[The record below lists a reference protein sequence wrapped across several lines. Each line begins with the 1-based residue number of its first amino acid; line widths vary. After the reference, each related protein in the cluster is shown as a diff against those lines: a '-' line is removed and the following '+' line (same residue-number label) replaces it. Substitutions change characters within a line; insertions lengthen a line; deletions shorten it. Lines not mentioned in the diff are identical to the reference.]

1 MLGGDE
7 EVIAMKKDGRE
18 IRAVRDPHITGGIRY
33 DWPTIMLEYVTDPDA
48 TLRKISEKHGIS
60 YGTVASRAKKDQWY
74 KQRKEHQMK
83 VVQQAISKTGAIQ
96 ARELSREADFLAAMK
111 GHLGR
116 MLSDEQQFNRHLV
129 TTSSVDKDGMVTTT
143 EERLYEKFDS
153 RAMRDAMQVLTMIE
167 DMTRSL
173 YNISKAEAI
182 RRAKLDSERA
192 QLEREKFE
200 FEKEKAA
207 FHKPDKTSIT
217 IDGLK
222 EEWTE

>member
-1 MLGGDE
+1 
-7 EVIAMKKDGRE
+7 
-18 IRAVRDPHITGGIRY
+18 
-33 DWPTIMLEYVTDPDA
+33 
-48 TLRKISEKHGIS
+48 
-60 YGTVASRAKKDQWY
+60 
-74 KQRKEHQMK
+74 
-83 VVQQAISKTGAIQ
+83 
-96 ARELSREADFLAAMK
+96 
-111 GHLGR
+111 
-116 MLSDEQQFNRHLV
+116 
-129 TTSSVDKDGMVTTT
+129 
-143 EERLYEKFDS
+143 
-153 RAMRDAMQVLTMIE
+153 MRDAMQVLTMIE